1 MTLRVAMTALAFA
14 ASLAC
19 RRDGGGDPLPPGDYT
34 PRPTEHDLSLS
45 AADRQKVRA
54 DALRRARVWDS
65 PALPIADFDFTR
77 NPPGDDGFSTDDV
90 IPCRFELKSSEGRTP
105 KFQCVV
111 AGGDVLKVKYGHNN
125 PETFGEVA
133 ATRLV
138 AALGFG
144 ADRMYVVA
152 RVRCFGCPAYPYPK
166 VEVFDALRTDW
177 SRAVDFDMAVIERR
191 LEGLEIDG
199 GWSWPE
205 LALVDPAAGGASRA
219 EVDALRLLAVFLNN
233 WDAKPVNQRLLC
245 ADASPACERPIA
257 YMQDLGQTFGPKSID
272 LDGWS
277 KTPVWVDA
285 AACRVSMRGLPWDGA
300 TFDDAVISEEGRLFL
315 AGLLRQLT
323 PKQVRDLFTAAR
335 FTEFFRNDAAASVDA
350 WARAFESRVAQI
362 ADRPPCPTTNEEKPR
377 SHGDTENGQERGKQ
391 DTATPRP

>member
-1 MTLRVAMTALAFA
+1 MRFLVAAVALAI
-14 ASLAC
+14 SLAC

-34 PRPTEHDLSLS
+34 PRPSEHDLVVPGP
-45 AADRQKVRA
+45 DRAKVRA
-54 DALRRARVWDS
+54 DALRRAKVW
-65 PALPIADFDFTR
+65 LPPEVPIPNVDFTR
-77 NPPGDDGFSTDDV
+77 NPAGADGFDTDAV

-152 RVRCFGCPAYPYPK
+152 RVRCFGCPSYPYPK

-177 SRAVDFDMAVIERR
+177 SRAVDFDMAVVERR
-191 LEGLEIDG
+191 LPGLEIEG

-205 LALVDPAAGGASRA
+205 LALVDPAQGGSTRA
-219 EVDALRLLAVFLNN
+219 EVDGLRLLAVFLNN

-245 ADASPACERPIA
+245 AGTSAGCERPIA

-277 KTPVWVDA
+277 RTPVWADA
-285 AACRVSMRGLPWDGA
+285 DACRVSMRGLPWDGA
-300 TFDDAVISEEGRLFL
+300 TFEDAVISEEGRVFL
-315 AGLLRQLT
+315 ARLLRQLT
-323 PKQVRDLFTAAR
+323 RRQVSDLFTAAR
-335 FTEFFRNDAAASVDA
+335 FTGFFRNREAASVDA

-362 ADRPPCPTTNEEKPR
+362 ADRPPCPR
-377 SHGDTENGQERGKQ
+377 
-391 DTATPRP
+391 